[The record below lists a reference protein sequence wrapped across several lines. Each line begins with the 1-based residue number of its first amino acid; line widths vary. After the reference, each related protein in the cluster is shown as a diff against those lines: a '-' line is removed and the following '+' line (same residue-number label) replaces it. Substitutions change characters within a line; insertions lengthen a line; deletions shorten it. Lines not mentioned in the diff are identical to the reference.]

1 MKFFMVLKW
10 QLKVKIGMI
19 FKLKNCTSDLNFGLE
34 YRQADSKARAK
45 R

>member
-19 FKLKNCTSDLNFGLE
+19 SELKNCTSDLNFGWNIRK
-34 YRQADSKARAK
+34 YNRKNI
-45 R
+45 